1 MIERSEWFQLNS
13 PSVVC
18 DIVYDDV
25 VLVNLESG
33 AYYST
38 EKVGTTIWQQLD
50 QGQSIGEIIQT
61 ISGQYAGD
69 IQEIEKNVYNLI
81 GQLLGEGLI
90 VPGNATRPKMA
101 KAASSN
107 NMQASSKQN
116 QKQPFEG
123 VILHKFVDMQDLLLL
138 DPVHEVDDSG
148 WPHASHQ

>member
-1 MIERSEWFQLNS
+1 MIERSDWFQLNS

-38 EKVGTTIWQQLD
+38 EKVGVTIWQQID
-50 QGQSIGEIIQT
+50 QGQSVGEIVQT
-61 ISGQYAGD
+61 LSGQYSGD
-69 IQEIEKNVYNLI
+69 TGEIEKNVYDLI
-81 GQLLGEGLI
+81 GQLLNEGLI
-90 VPGNATRPKMA
+90 VPGHTARSMMA
-101 KAASSN
+101 KSGPAN
-107 NMQASSKQN
+107 NTPARSAQN

-138 DPVHEVDDSG
+138 DPVHEVDDLG
-148 WPHASHQ
+148 WPHASKQ